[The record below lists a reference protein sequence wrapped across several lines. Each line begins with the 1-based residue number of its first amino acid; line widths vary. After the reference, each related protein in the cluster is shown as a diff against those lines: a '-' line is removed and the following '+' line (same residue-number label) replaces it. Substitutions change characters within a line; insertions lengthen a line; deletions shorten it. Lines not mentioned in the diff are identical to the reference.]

1 MREGEYLRVRGAFM
15 FFKILGRGLSV
26 STVLV
31 LASLAGFAQVPVS
44 QHVVLVIDENTSFSQ
59 VTANMP
65 WLIAEGN
72 ANGYAANYKSDSS
85 GSLFN
90 YLWLASGSCRSS
102 NDCTLPAG
110 THDFHCTGND
120 CYLPHTTTTD
130 PITDD
135 NIFRELNNAGSSW
148 KVYAQS
154 YALAGGT
161 ITTPDNGNNTSYYRR
176 HNGATWYSDVLNDVD
191 GSAGKVVD
199 LSQLAIDEAEG
210 TLPRFVIIVPDGNHD
225 AHDCP
230 VGMKTCTEVQKLAA
244 ADGFLNDTLTPIL
257 KTTDFQP
264 GGDGLIIVT
273 FDECAGGTNSGCGG
287 AVYTALIGPKV
298 KPHTVSNVAYKHENV
313 LRTML
318 DALQISTYP
327 GAAKTAA
334 DMADFFSADSSKPA
348 INVSLPA
355 NGSRVSSPVA
365 FQASA
370 VPSKGHAIT
379 GWYIYVDN
387 VAVYHTGAVNAISTS
402 VKMSDGPHTVV
413 VRAWDSSGAFGDQ
426 TLSLTVAAPAPVVTV
441 STPSNGAKVG
451 APVNVRASASAS
463 VGHTISGWW
472 IYVDGLGVYDS
483 GAVSAINTNLSLS
496 PGAHTLLVRAW
507 DTSGAYGDQTV
518 SVTVS
523 NKPAVTVSAP
533 EPGSNVNSRINIR
546 ASATPSSGDA
556 ITGWNIYL
564 DGTAVHPAGAVDAIN
579 ANVTAGVG
587 SHTVVVRAWDSSGA
601 YGDQT
606 LTLQVHLV
614 AVNISAPLNS
624 TSVNS
629 PVNIQAAASSVHGI
643 TGWHVYVDSVDS
655 YGKNTGNSIDINL
668 AMGSGVHSVLVRA
681 WDSTGAL
688 GDQTITVTVP

>member
-1 MREGEYLRVRGAFM
+1 M
-15 FFKILGRGLSV
+15 FFKRLGRGV
-26 STVLV
+26 SIAAVLLLV
-31 LASLAGFAQVPVS
+31 SLAGLAQVPVS
-44 QHVVLVIDENTSFSQ
+44 QHVVLVIDENSSFNQ

-65 WLIAEGN
+65 WLMAEGN

-90 YLWLASGSCRSS
+90 YLWLASGSCHSS
-102 NDCTLPAG
+102 VNCTLPAG

-120 CYLPHTTTTD
+120 CYFPYTTTTD

-135 NIFRELNNAGSSW
+135 SIFRELNNAGTSW

-161 ITTPDNGNNTSYYRR
+161 ITTPDNSKNTSYYRR
-176 HNGATWYSDVLNDVD
+176 HNGATWYSDVLNDKD
-191 GSAGKVVD
+191 GSASKVVD
-199 LSQLAIDEAEG
+199 LSQLGIDEADG

-230 VGMKTCTEVQKLAA
+230 VGMSTCTEAQKLAA
-244 ADGFLNDTLTPIL
+244 ADAFLSGILTPIL
-257 KTTDFQP
+257 KTSDFQP

-273 FDECAGGTNSGCGG
+273 FDECAGGTNSGCGA

-298 KPHTVSNVAYKHENV
+298 KPGTVSNVAYKHENT

-318 DALQISTYP
+318 DALQVSTYP

-334 DMADFFSADSSKPA
+334 DMADFFISDGSKPA
-348 INVSLPA
+348 INVTLPA
-355 NGSRVSSPVA
+355 DGAQTSSPVT

-370 VPSKGHAIT
+370 VPSSGHAIT
-379 GWYIYVDN
+379 GWYIYVDQA
-387 VAVYHTGAVNAISTS
+387 AVYHTGAVQAISTS

-413 VRAWDSSGAFGDQ
+413 VRSWDSSGAYGDQ
-426 TLSLTVAAPAPVVTV
+426 TLSLTVAAPTPVVTV

-451 APVNVRASASAS
+451 TPVNIRASASAS

-483 GAVSAINTNLSLS
+483 GAVSAINTNVGMS
-496 PGAHTLLVRAW
+496 PGAHTLLIRAW
-507 DTSGAYGDQTV
+507 DTSGAYGDQTLT
-518 SVTVS
+518 VTIS
-523 NKPAVTVSAP
+523 NKPAVTISAP
-533 EPGSNVNSRINIR
+533 APGANVNSPINIR
-546 ASATPSSGDA
+546 ASATTTSGHT

-564 DGTAVHPAGAVDAIN
+564 DGAPVYPAGAVNAIN
-579 ANVTAGVG
+579 ANVTASAG

-601 YGDQT
+601 YGDQI
-606 LTLQVHLV
+606 LTLQVQPV
-614 AVNISAPLNS
+614 AVNIATPLNAS
-624 TSVNS
+624 SWNS
-629 PVNIQAAASSVHGI
+629 PVNIQATVSSAHSI
-643 TGWHVYVDSVDS
+643 TAWHVYVDSVDS
-655 YGKNTGNSIDINL
+655 FAQNNGNSIDMNL
-668 AMGSGVHSVLVRA
+668 AMGSGVHSILVRA

-688 GDQTITVTVP
+688 GDQTVSVTVP